1 MNENDLLYSRTHE
14 WVHLNGEQCTLGI
27 SRFAVSQLTDL
38 VYIELPELGKSLKA
52 GEQFGVVESVK
63 AVGEL
68 YSPVSGEVTAV
79 NTDAANDPALLS
91 QDPYDRGWLLQ
102 LKLSGP
108 ADKSQLLDKAA
119 YDELTSKE
127 H

>member
-14 WVHLNGEQCTLGI
+14 WVHIQGDECTVGI
-27 SRFAVSQLTDL
+27 SRYAVSQLTDL
-38 VYIELPELGKSLKA
+38 VYIELPAVGQKLQV

-79 NTDAANDPALLS
+79 NTAAANDPALLS
-91 QDPYDRGWLLQ
+91 QDPYEKGWLLK
-102 LKLSGP
+102 LKL
-108 ADKSQLLDKAA
+108 ADPVDNSQLMDKAA
-119 YDELTSKE
+119 YDAMTK
-127 H
+127 